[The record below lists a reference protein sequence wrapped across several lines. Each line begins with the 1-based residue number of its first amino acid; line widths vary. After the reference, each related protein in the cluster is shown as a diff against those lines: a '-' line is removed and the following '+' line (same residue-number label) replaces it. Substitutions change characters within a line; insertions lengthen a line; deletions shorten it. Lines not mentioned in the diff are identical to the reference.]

1 MKGRIRNMRILRQE
15 FQTAFDRARDINK
28 ILSSKNEYV
37 WTDDIIEAIK
47 ASTHFINIIVLRQSF
62 SQTMSSEYH
71 QSFSLLNTQMQLDEN
86 GRQKWSATILLN
98 TDHDVVLQRFALV
111 QALGQLATGNYDFMD
126 QTQHQ
131 ASNYVNADIGKLL
144 NKAHKSDAIWAEEL
158 ANIFAVLVLV
168 PERIK
173 IDTLKET
180 EVGIL
185 AKKYGVPIEAIYS
198 KLILSHV

>member
-1 MKGRIRNMRILRQE
+1 MRILRQQ

-62 SQTMSSEYH
+62 SQTMQSEYH
-71 QSFSLLNTQMQLDEN
+71 QSFSLLNTQMQFDEN
-86 GRQKWSATILLN
+86 GRQEWSATILLN
-98 TDHDVVLQRFALV
+98 TDYDVVLQRFALV

-126 QTQHQ
+126 KAQYQ

-144 NKAHKSDAIWAEEL
+144 NKTHKSNAIWAEEL

-168 PERIK
+168 PEKIK

-180 EVGIL
+180 EIEIL